1 MPLALEIDPTVLN
14 SPSFVLL
21 LAEWFAAMVAFSSM
35 AAAPNAGA
43 GPHQF
48 VVFNGVMVWLVSLYL
63 ACLYVFS
70 QVRFAIQWAFL
81 ESHCLG

>member
-1 MPLALEIDPTVLN
+1 
-14 SPSFVLL
+14 
-21 LAEWFAAMVAFSSM
+21 MVAFSSM
-35 AAAPNAGA
+35 AATPNAGA

-48 VVFNGVMVWLVSLYL
+48 VVFNGVMVWLVSVYL